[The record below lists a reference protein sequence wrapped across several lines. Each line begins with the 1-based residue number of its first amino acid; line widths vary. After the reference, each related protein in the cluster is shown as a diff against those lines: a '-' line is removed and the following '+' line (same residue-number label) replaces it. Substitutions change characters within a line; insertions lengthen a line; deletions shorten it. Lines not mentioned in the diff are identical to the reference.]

1 MEFSNELLVGC
12 ENESQLR
19 LLIDMIPELIV
30 LKDGEGRWLLCNQM
44 VREVHKLTES
54 EYMNKTDL
62 ELAEMRPELRSIFEF
77 NTMTDEQ
84 TWQKGSTLI
93 VEKSFVG
100 YDGVER
106 TWEVMKTPIFCGV
119 HERNRLIIVSRNI
132 TDRKL
137 AEVALQQKKERY
149 QLIAENMTD
158 VITILG
164 LDRTV
169 QYASPS
175 ISRALGYT
183 PEELIQT
190 ERFQL
195 VHPEDIGKFAGLLN
209 EILVEKK
216 VHVVHEC
223 RYRHKDGHHIWFE
236 MNMSYVQQEDKD
248 DYLLTVARNIEE
260 RKMHEQQLKS
270 LAYIDPLTGVPN
282 RRYLLTQLHQDIE
295 LAHQNQTMLGILY
308 LDIDRFKQVNDTLGH
323 EAGDSLLIQ
332 MVQRIAS
339 ELGPMDTIAR
349 IGGDEFIVV
358 LPLVSS
364 RGQIG
369 WMADTICQA
378 LQKPWQLDDQEVIT
392 ASSVGVAMYPNDGTG
407 AKHLLSCADLA
418 LYEAKRS
425 GRAQVVFHE
434 DIEHTQ

>member
-1 MEFSNELLVGC
+1 MEFSNELLVGF
-12 ENESQLR
+12 ESDAQLR
-19 LLIDMIPELIV
+19 LLLDMIPELIV
-30 LKDGEGRWLLCNQM
+30 LKDGDGRWLICNRM
-44 VREVHKLTES
+44 VREVHQLDEV
-54 EYMNKTDL
+54 EYINKTDL
-62 ELAEMRPELRSIFEF
+62 ELAEMRPELRSVFEF
-77 NTMTDEQ
+77 NALTDEQ
-84 TWQKGSTLI
+84 AWEKGSTLV

-100 YDGVER
+100 YDGELR
-106 TWEVMKTPIFCGV
+106 TWEVMKTPIFCDA

-137 AEVALQQKKERY
+137 AEIALQQKKERY

-169 QYASPS
+169 QYVSPS
-175 ISRALGYT
+175 IGRALGYT
-183 PEELIQT
+183 PEELMHT

-195 VHPEDIGKFAGLLN
+195 VHPDDIVNFAQLLN
-209 EILVEKK
+209 EILAEKQ
-216 VHVVHEC
+216 VHVVTEC

-236 MNMSYVQQEDKD
+236 MNMSYVHQEDKD

-260 RKMHEQQLKS
+260 RKMHVQQLKS

-282 RRYLLTQLHQDIE
+282 RRYLMNQLHQDIE

-308 LDIDRFKQVNDTLGH
+308 LDIDRFKQVNDTFGH
-323 EAGDSLLIQ
+323 EAGDCLLTQ
-332 MVQRIAS
+332 MVERITG

-364 RGQIG
+364 RSQIG
-369 WMADTICQA
+369 WMADTICHV
-378 LQKPWQLDDQEVIT
+378 LKNPWQLDNQQVCT
-392 ASSVGVAMYPNDGTG
+392 ASSVGVAMYPTDGIT
-407 AKHLLSCADLA
+407 ANALLRCADLA

-434 DIEHTQ
+434 DMESTP

>member
-1 MEFSNELLVGC
+1 MEFSNELLVGF
-12 ENESQLR
+12 ENDAQLR
-19 LLIDMIPELIV
+19 LLLDMIPELIV
-30 LKDGEGRWLLCNQM
+30 LKDGEGRWLICNRM
-44 VREVHKLTES
+44 VREVHQLDEF
-54 EYMNKTDL
+54 EYINKTDL
-62 ELAEMRPELRSIFEF
+62 ELAEMRPELRSVFEF
-77 NTMTDEQ
+77 NALTDEQ
-84 TWQKGSTLI
+84 AWEKGSTLV

-100 YDGVER
+100 YDGEER
-106 TWEVMKTPIFCGV
+106 TWEVMKTPIFCDV

-137 AEVALQQKKERY
+137 AEIALQQKKERY

-169 QYASPS
+169 QYVSPS
-175 ISRALGYT
+175 IWRALGYT
-183 PEELIQT
+183 PEELMHT

-195 VHPEDIGKFAGLLN
+195 VHPDDIVTFAQLLN
-209 EILVEKK
+209 EILAEKK
-216 VHVVHEC
+216 VHVVTEC
-223 RYRHKDGHHIWFE
+223 RYRHKDGHYIWFE
-236 MNMSYVQQEDKD
+236 MNMSYVHQEHKD

-260 RKMHEQQLKS
+260 RKMHVQQLKS

-282 RRYLLTQLHQDIE
+282 RRYLMNQLHQDIE

-308 LDIDRFKQVNDTLGH
+308 LDIDRFKQVNDTFGH
-323 EAGDSLLIQ
+323 EAGDCLLTQ
-332 MVQRIAS
+332 MVERITG

-364 RGQIG
+364 RSQIS
-369 WMADTICQA
+369 WMADTICHV
-378 LQKPWQLDDQEVIT
+378 LQNPWQLDNQHVCT
-392 ASSVGVAMYPNDGTG
+392 ASSVGVAMYPNDGTT
-407 AKHLLSCADLA
+407 ANALLRCADLA

-434 DIEHTQ
+434 DMESTS